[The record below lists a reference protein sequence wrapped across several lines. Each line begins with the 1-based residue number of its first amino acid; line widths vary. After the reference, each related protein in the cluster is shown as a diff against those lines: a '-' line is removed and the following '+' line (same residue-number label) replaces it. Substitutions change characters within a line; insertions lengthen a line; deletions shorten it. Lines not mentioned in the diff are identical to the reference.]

1 MKLFQTISKNK
12 RLKNKQIGISENRQY
27 RCLVGQLEQIP
38 RVIWQDIQEPFEIGL
53 QQMLTRKGCF
63 SNSEA
68 EEVSKFTQP
77 FMDNT
82 KPKFTL
88 IRAVSHHYIWRKRVL
103 LPLVDSEQ
111 LIYKQVIQILEQEL
125 PLPIEQVYFD
135 FKIKQQMEKQLTQIT
150 LFALRKAF
158 ADPLLSEYPTILD
171 NETHCY
177 WRGFHYLFPKLENH
191 FLKIDSLNFQFN
203 SNGLTLSE
211 EDNGIDIT
219 TLDFPEKILSPH
231 LYLSALGASLWNGT
245 A

>member
-12 RLKNKQIGISENRQY
+12 RLKNNQFGISENHQY
-27 RCLVGQLEQIP
+27 RCLVGQFEQMP
-38 RVIWQDIQEPFEIGL
+38 QVIWQNIKEPFEIGV
-53 QQMLTRKGCF
+53 QQLLAGSECF
-63 SNSEA
+63 PSSES
-68 EEVSKFTQP
+68 EEVSKFTRK
-77 FMDNT
+77 FVNKT
-82 KPKFTL
+82 KQKFTL
-88 IRAVSHHYIWRKRVL
+88 IRAISHHYIWRKRVL
-103 LPLVDSEQ
+103 LPLVDNKQ

-135 FKIKQQMEKQLTQIT
+135 FKIKQQTEKQLTQIT

-158 ADPLLSEYPTILD
+158 ADPLLSECPTILD
-171 NETHCY
+171 NELHCY

-203 SNGLTLSE
+203 SNGLTISE

-219 TLDFPEKILSPH
+219 TLDFPEKILSPY

-245 A
+245 E